1 MTTQVLTLLRREM
14 LLGLRPAASA
24 WSAALA
30 GGRGE
35 GVWGTM
41 GPPLL
46 EADILGD
53 LGTTEGDL
61 GTMEPPLEVADI
73 LGDLGAEAGD
83 WARPDRGMSAT
94 WPHEILCWGEAKLHF
109 SPPASDYI

>member
-1 MTTQVLTLLRREM
+1 MPTQVLTLLRREM

-41 GPPLL
+41 EPPL
-46 EADILGD
+46 EVADILGD
-53 LGTTEGDL
+53 LGTTDGDV
-61 GTMEPPLEVADI
+61 GTMEHPLEVDI

-94 WPHEILCWGEAKLHF
+94 WPHEILCWGEAKLYF
-109 SPPASDYI
+109 SPASDYI

>member
-1 MTTQVLTLLRREM
+1 MPTQVLTLLRREM

-35 GVWGTM
+35 GVLGTM

-94 WPHEILCWGEAKLHF
+94 WPHEILCWGEAKLYF
-109 SPPASDYI
+109 SPAYDYI

>member
-1 MTTQVLTLLRREM
+1 M
-14 LLGLRPAASA
+14 LLGLRPAASV
-24 WSAALA
+24 WSPGES

-35 GVWGTM
+35 GVLGTM

-46 EADILGD
+46 DEDILGD
-53 LGTTEGDL
+53 LEIEGDL

-73 LGDLGAEAGD
+73 LGDLGAEAGG

-94 WPHEILCWGEAKLHF
+94 WPHEILCWGEAKLYF
-109 SPPASDYI
+109 SPASDHI

>member
-24 WSAALA
+24 WSPALA

-35 GVWGTM
+35 GVLGTM

-61 GTMEPPLEVADI
+61 GTVGPPLEVDI
-73 LGDLGAEAGD
+73 LGDLGAEAGG
-83 WARPDRGMSAT
+83 WASPDRGGMSAT
-94 WPHEILCWGEAKLHF
+94 
-109 SPPASDYI
+109 

>member
-1 MTTQVLTLLRREM
+1 M

-24 WSAALA
+24 WSPALA

-35 GVWGTM
+35 GVLGTM

-46 EADILGD
+46 DVDILGD

-61 GTMEPPLEVADI
+61 GTMEPPLEVVDI
-73 LGDLGAEAGD
+73 LGDLGAEAGG
-83 WARPDRGMSAT
+83 WARPDRGMSST
-94 WPHEILCWGEAKLHF
+94 WPHEILCWGEAKLYL
-109 SPPASDYI
+109 SPASDYI